1 MLKLNKKLSEL
12 PDQQAE
18 IVLNLADDFCFY
30 MYKKLEKCNA
40 TVDIGI
46 GITGIAVAKL
56 LATALSSAG
65 SSKEQA
71 ALSVD
76 KYLENVKANV
86 IQYMEI
92 FEEAMRDKGN

>member
-18 IVLNLADDFCFY
+18 IVLKLTDDFCLY
-30 MYKKLEKCNA
+30 MYEKLEECNA
-40 TVDIGI
+40 SMDVGI
-46 GITGIAVAKL
+46 GITGIALAKL

-65 SSKEQA
+65 SSKEEA

-76 KYLENVKANV
+76 KYCENVKANV

-92 FEEAMRDKGN
+92 FEEIEQHDAT